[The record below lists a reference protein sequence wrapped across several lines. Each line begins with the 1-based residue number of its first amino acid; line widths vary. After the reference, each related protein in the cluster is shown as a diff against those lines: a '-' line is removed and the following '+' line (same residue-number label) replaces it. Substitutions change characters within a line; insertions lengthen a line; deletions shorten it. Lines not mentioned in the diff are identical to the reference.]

1 MGAESGVH
9 ARSRRHASCQH
20 SRVVTGL
27 LPMPL
32 PVPRISR
39 HMLQAEK
46 SDCQPNWPP
55 AARATEGRLV
65 VGALLLEAQAKVVG
79 LLGCE

>member
-1 MGAESGVH
+1 MPPG
-9 ARSRRHASCQH
+9 QH
-20 SRVVTGL
+20 SLVVTGL

-32 PVPRISR
+32 PVPRIWR

-46 SDCQPNWPP
+46 SDCQPKAPP
-55 AARATEGRLV
+55 AARATEGRVV
-65 VGALLLEAQAKVVG
+65 VGGLLLEAQAKVVG